1 MTAARGLL
9 ILSLT
14 LPAAITV
21 YAAKPLSIQFLENK
35 TGEDG
40 AAYTTYQLKCS
51 NGKKYVLTSRDN
63 KARWCIGEQN
73 SDGCET
79 QQIAAAK
86 TACASNQSEVTQ
98 PDPSAS
104 Q

>member
-1 MTAARGLL
+1 MTTARGLL

-14 LPAAITV
+14 LAAVTA
-21 YAAKPLSIQFLENK
+21 YAAKPLSIEFLENK

-40 AAYTTYQLKCS
+40 AAYAEYQLKCS
-51 NGKKYVLTSRDN
+51 NGEMYVLTSRDN

-73 SDGCET
+73 NDGCET

-86 TACASNQSEVTQ
+86 SACASSQPDVTQ
-98 PDPSAS
+98 PDPPAT

>member
-9 ILSLT
+9 ILALT
-14 LPAAITV
+14 VAAAVTA
-21 YAAKPLSIQFLENK
+21 YAAKPLSIKFLENK

-40 AAYTTYQLKCS
+40 AAYTQYQLKCS
-51 NGKKYVLTSRDN
+51 NGELYVLTSRDN

-73 SDGCET
+73 NDECQT

-86 TACASNQSEVTQ
+86 SACASSQPQVTQ
-98 PDPSAS
+98 PDPSVT

>member
-14 LPAAITV
+14 FPAVVTA
-21 YAAKPLSIQFLENK
+21 YAATPLSIQFLENQ
-35 TGEDG
+35 TSEDG

-51 NGKKYVLTSRDN
+51 DGKKYVLTSRDN

-73 SDGCET
+73 SDGCES

-86 TACASNQSEVTQ
+86 TACASNQPEVTQ
-98 PDPSAS
+98 PEPSVS